1 MYNTCNWACAQSDQ
15 MIEYNRPI
23 FGIEA
28 KTVAKISK
36 LWCKGLQG
44 KHSNLLGPFLSYAE
58 N

>member
-15 MIEYNRPI
+15 MIENIHPI

-36 LWCKGLQG
+36 LKLNFEAQTVYEW
-44 KHSNLLGPFLSYAE
+44 
-58 N
+58 